1 MQKKLMLTNFGNQQ
15 LLKAIEEMRRLGI
28 LMNPP
33 SKLGEF
39 PLREFHLGGIWSCPK
54 CEGTDKWCILEM
66 DDERGA
72 VCERHGVIVP
82 NVENKGE

>member
-1 MQKKLMLTNFGNQQ
+1 MVKTY
-15 LLKAIEEMRRLGI
+15 EEMKAWI
-28 LMNPP
+28 NEEP
-33 SKLGEF
+33 GERF
-39 PLREFHLGGIWSCPK
+39 FCCPK

-82 NVENKGE
+82 NAKFSGERSEFAGTLG

>member
-1 MQKKLMLTNFGNQQ
+1 MVKTY
-15 LLKAIEEMRRLGI
+15 EEMKAWINEEPGKRI
-28 LMNPP
+28 
-33 SKLGEF
+33 F
-39 PLREFHLGGIWSCPK
+39 ACPK

-82 NVENKGE
+82 NVENKGK